1 MSNLCPFK
9 KSLCLLLL
17 VISICII
24 PVKASSMTFL
34 EYEGIKDAF
43 TNALGE
49 LRDTI
54 EDFGTLKGERDVAKA
69 LYDLNEEEI
78 RDQGIEAAHQGVS
91 LIFILK
97 LGPLAPAAAVTE
109 LRQAIT
115 NAHLTAI
122 DLEEGIR
129 LAKALDIAINKT
141 SELRTNIGNPK
152 NGSQNATGLF
162 KTRDDAYTA
171 YVEAYKEYHGT
182 PSATPTLTKG
192 RNNAP
197 IDNKIFSYGCFG
209 KSNCNTISQ

>member
-34 EYEGIKDAF
+34 EYEGIKAAF

-69 LYDLNEEEI
+69 LYDLNAEEI
-78 RDQGIEAAHQGVS
+78 RDQGIEAAHQGVY
-91 LIFILK
+91 LISILN
-97 LGPLAPAAAVTE
+97 LGPLAPAAMVTE

-115 NAHLTAI
+115 NAHLTTI
-122 DLEEGIR
+122 DLEEGTR

-192 RNNAP
+192 N
-197 IDNKIFSYGCFG
+197 
-209 KSNCNTISQ
+209 